1 MVTSGITIAPIT
13 LQAGVSSAEAGEP
26 PVAELFDVPLTT
38 ARLVNLTHATGGR
51 VRSHDGDPRPR
62 VRRNHRRPPA
72 CGRRLDGSRPEGRIG
87 QRAWSTA

>member
-51 VRSHDGDPRPR
+51 VVAVAR
-62 VRRNHRRPPA
+62 RRPAPSSPPQPSA
-72 CGRRLDGSRPEGRIG
+72 ASCMRPTAGRI
-87 QRAWSTA
+87 SS